1 MDANMDAPSNIPVAF
16 RPIYHTFSNSW
27 YIILCRCFYTKTR
40 PFPFLQVA
48 GRGFALQGGNLSA
61 QLAWSRKTTPI
72 FQNCHGLSSFIIIHH
87 HSLQFFPYVPLQW
100 HAMTILIQF
109 GNIRGI
115 FGVYHRFSLLVS
127 PLITMTSIFGRQH
140 SAHHG
145 TMAPW
150 RCLGDAS
157 MPRQWPRAI
166 SHTPAFIFASRHP
179 WLCLLVDLFI
189 CYIPRIN
196 C

>member
-1 MDANMDAPSNIPVAF
+1 MSLFLYQDQ
-16 RPIYHTFSNSW
+16 TFSIPPGRW
-27 YIILCRCFYTKTR
+27 KGFRL
-40 PFPFLQVA
+40 A
-48 GRGFALQGGNLSA
+48 GRQPVCTA
-61 QLAWSRKTTPI
+61 
-72 FQNCHGLSSFIIIHH
+72 GLVQEDNTNFSELPWFVIIHH

-115 FGVYHRFSLLVS
+115 FGVYHGFSLLVS